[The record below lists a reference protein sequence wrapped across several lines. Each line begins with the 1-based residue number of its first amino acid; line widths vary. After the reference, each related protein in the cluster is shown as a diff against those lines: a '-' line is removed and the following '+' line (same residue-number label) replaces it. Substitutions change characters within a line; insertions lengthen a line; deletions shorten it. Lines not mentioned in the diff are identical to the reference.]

1 MSYYAIVMSSQFD
14 YAKSRVVPG
23 DRYEL
28 WKENVLFYR
37 DDRLTYQIPAH
48 YLHSV
53 KRFDDR
59 DMARIH
65 LYQAKKKVAQCALRV
80 TERGSY
86 QKRRKSEGHGDG
98 FLDETA
104 SVNKFV
110 MIQKD

>member
-1 MSYYAIVMSSQFD
+1 MSYYAIIMNAQFE
-14 YAKSRVVPG
+14 YAKSRVVQG

-28 WKENVLFYR
+28 WRGKVLFYR
-37 DDRLTYQIPAH
+37 EDRLTYQIPAR

-59 DMARIH
+59 NMARIH

-86 QKRRKSEGHGDG
+86 RKRRKWVGDGQGGG

-104 SVNKFV
+104 SVAKYV
-110 MIQKD
+110 MI